1 MSSNK
6 KSNQIPSKENENK
19 KSDSNEDNAQPSVAI
34 ENQNFARALSKK
46 NAEISLLKKR
56 IKENLQYNAQM
67 QSELFTLK
75 KFYSDSSKLRREL
88 DVANEKNQQLEF
100 EIENLNKKILD
111 QHKEFSDTQRIME
124 KKHLTEIS
132 KLKVT
137 IDSYIQKTLRSNMNE
152 LDNEKLTMQV
162 KELRKE
168 NKDIIDKT
176 KQQIIQKEIQNKLKF
191 TKLKDK
197 MLENI
202 NETKEEVTE
211 LNMKYMDIS
220 TKLTLLQ
227 NHQLLVQLDYQ
238 TQQLEES
245 TKKNEIYKKKIAD
258 LTKDIELHKEVE
270 VSFAEKNKKLA
281 RELMKYKKE
290 GGDDNNYNSKELK
303 DSEVNSVQGNNSS
316 INNPQQ
322 IPKVFLYTNNSFNN
336 NNKYGK
342 ENTSPEYTRILAL
355 EKKVLNL
362 EKKLEQKKREYND
375 LKEKN
380 EHIENMLKNKDR
392 KYSGL
397 YNFLEESLNNFFNDE
412 QIINN
417 RDIYINTEALK
428 RFEFSQLSKEQKY
441 STLIVLMKYLIPLI
455 YNEKEVLKPYNNN
468 IEKFNVQYH
477 IPKENTLII
486 NDKFRKFLNI
496 RQRNKNS
503 AMSSD
508 NIRKINNLKN
518 NSENLPS
525 ISRGVSFIK
534 NNVKLPTSSSILS
547 GKGNQSLNQQ

>member
-1 MSSNK
+1 MSSKK
-6 KSNQIPSKENENK
+6 KSNQNSSKENENK
-19 KSDSNEDNAQPSVAI
+19 KSDPNEDNAQSSLTV
-34 ENQNFARALSKK
+34 ENQNFARTLSKK
-46 NAEISLLKKR
+46 NAEISILKKR

-111 QHKEFSDTQRIME
+111 QHKNFSDTQRIME

-176 KQQIIQKEIQNKLKF
+176 KQQIIQKQSQNKLKF

-270 VSFAEKNKKLA
+270 ISFAEKNKKLA

-290 GGDDNNYNSKELK
+290 ENKDNNNNTKELK
-303 DSEVNSVQGNNSS
+303 ISEGKEAQGNNSS
-316 INNPQQ
+316 INNQQ
-322 IPKVFLYTNNSFNN
+322 QSPNVSLLTNNSFNN
-336 NNKYGK
+336 KFSIG
-342 ENTSPEYTRILAL
+342 NTSSDYTRILAL

-417 RDIYINTEALK
+417 RDIYINTEALR

-455 YNEKEVLKPYNNN
+455 SNEKEVLKPYNN
-468 IEKFNVQYH
+468 ILEKFNVQYH

-508 NIRKINNLKN
+508 NVHKINNLKN

-525 ISRGVSFIK
+525 ISRGTSFIK
-534 NNVKLPTSSSILS
+534 NNAKLPTSSSILS
-547 GKGNQSLNQQ
+547 GKGNQSINPQ

>member
-1 MSSNK
+1 MSEKK
-6 KSNQIPSKENENK
+6 KSKKISIKDKDNKNPKKNE
-19 KSDSNEDNAQPSVAI
+19 ENAQPQTTVEA
-34 ENQNFARALSKK
+34 QNIAHTLQKK
-46 NAEISLLKKR
+46 NSEISFLKKK
-56 IKENLQYNAQM
+56 IKENMQYTAQM

-88 DVANEKNQQLEF
+88 DVANEKNHELEL
-100 EIENLNKKILD
+100 EIENLNKKILE
-111 QHKEFSDTQRIME
+111 QHKQFSDSKRIEE

-132 KLKVT
+132 KLKGT
-137 IDSYIQKTLRSNMNE
+137 IDTYVQKTLRSNMNE
-152 LDNEKLTMQV
+152 LDNEKLYLQLN
-162 KELRKE
+162 ELKKE

-270 VSFAEKNKKLA
+270 VSFAEKNKKLLK
-281 RELMKYKKE
+281 ELMKYKNEENK
-290 GGDDNNYNSKELK
+290 DNNAKEIKVSEDNANPLNSL
-303 DSEVNSVQGNNSS
+303 SLNN
-316 INNPQQ
+316 QQ
-322 IPKVFLYTNNSFNN
+322 SPNISLATNNSFSNKINN
-336 NNKYGK
+336 NDY
-342 ENTSPEYTRILAL
+342 SRILSL
-355 EKKVLNL
+355 EKKVINL
-362 EKKLEQKKREYND
+362 EKKLELKKREYND

-380 EHIENMLKNKDR
+380 EHIENMLKNKDK

-397 YNFLEESLNNFFNDE
+397 YNFLEESLNNFFSDDYI
-412 QIINN
+412 QNN
-417 RDIYINTEALK
+417 KDIYINTEALK
-428 RFEFSQLSKEQKY
+428 HFEFSQLSKEQKY

-455 YNEKEVLKPYNNN
+455 SNEKEVLRPYNL
-468 IEKFNVQYH
+468 IEKYNVQYH
-477 IPKENTLII
+477 APKENTLII
-486 NDKFRKFLNI
+486 NDKFRKFLNVK
-496 RQRNKNS
+496 QRNKNS
-503 AMSSD
+503 AMSND
-508 NIRKINNLKN
+508 NVHKSNILIRKN

-525 ISRGVSFIK
+525 ISRGVSFRKIEGK
-534 NNVKLPTSSSILS
+534 EPTSSSILS
-547 GKGNQSLNQQ
+547 GKGNQSINQ

>member
-1 MSSNK
+1 MSEKK
-6 KSNQIPSKENENK
+6 KSKKISIKDKDNKNPKKNE
-19 KSDSNEDNAQPSVAI
+19 ENAQPQTTVEA
-34 ENQNFARALSKK
+34 QNIAHTLQKK
-46 NAEISLLKKR
+46 NSEISFLKKK
-56 IKENLQYNAQM
+56 IKENMQYTAQM

-88 DVANEKNQQLEF
+88 DVANEKNHELEL
-100 EIENLNKKILD
+100 EIENLNKKILE
-111 QHKEFSDTQRIME
+111 QHKQFSDSKRIEE
-124 KKHLTEIS
+124 KKHLTEIC
-132 KLKVT
+132 KLKGT
-137 IDSYIQKTLRSNMNE
+137 IDTYIQKTLRSNMNE
-152 LDNEKLTMQV
+152 LDNEKLYLQLN
-162 KELRKE
+162 ELKKE

-270 VSFAEKNKKLA
+270 VSFAEKNKKLLK
-281 RELMKYKKE
+281 ELMKYKNEENK
-290 GGDDNNYNSKELK
+290 DNNAKEIKVSEDNANPLNSL
-303 DSEVNSVQGNNSS
+303 SLNNQQSPNIS
-316 INNPQQ
+316 IA
-322 IPKVFLYTNNSFNN
+322 TNNSFSNKINN
-336 NNKYGK
+336 NDY
-342 ENTSPEYTRILAL
+342 SRILSL
-355 EKKVLNL
+355 EKKVINL
-362 EKKLEQKKREYND
+362 EKKLELKKREYND

-380 EHIENMLKNKDR
+380 EHIENMLKNKDK

-397 YNFLEESLNNFFNDE
+397 YNFLEESLNNFFSDDYI
-412 QIINN
+412 QNN
-417 RDIYINTEALK
+417 KDIYINTEALK
-428 RFEFSQLSKEQKY
+428 HFEFSQLSKEQKY

-455 YNEKEVLKPYNNN
+455 SNEKEVLRPYNL
-468 IEKFNVQYH
+468 IEKYNVQYH
-477 IPKENTLII
+477 APKENTLII

-496 RQRNKNS
+496 KQRNKNS
-503 AMSSD
+503 AMSND
-508 NIRKINNLKN
+508 NVHKSNILIRKN

-525 ISRGVSFIK
+525 ISRGVSFRKIEGK
-534 NNVKLPTSSSILS
+534 EPTSSSILS
-547 GKGNQSLNQQ
+547 GKGNQSINQ

>member
-1 MSSNK
+1 MSEKK
-6 KSNQIPSKENENK
+6 KSKKISIKDKDNKNPKKNE
-19 KSDSNEDNAQPSVAI
+19 ENAQPQTTVEA
-34 ENQNFARALSKK
+34 QNIAHTLQKK
-46 NAEISLLKKR
+46 NSEISFLKKK
-56 IKENLQYNAQM
+56 IKENMQYTAQM

-88 DVANEKNQQLEF
+88 DVANEKNHELEL
-100 EIENLNKKILD
+100 EIENLNKKILE
-111 QHKEFSDTQRIME
+111 QHKQFSDSKRIEE

-132 KLKVT
+132 KLKGT
-137 IDSYIQKTLRSNMNE
+137 IDTYIQKTLRSNMNE
-152 LDNEKLTMQV
+152 LDNEKLYLQLN
-162 KELRKE
+162 ELKKE

-270 VSFAEKNKKLA
+270 VSFAEKNKKLLK
-281 RELMKYKKE
+281 ELMKYKNEENK
-290 GGDDNNYNSKELK
+290 DNNAKEIKVSEDNANPLNSL
-303 DSEVNSVQGNNSS
+303 SLNNQQSPNIS
-316 INNPQQ
+316 IA
-322 IPKVFLYTNNSFNN
+322 TNNSFSNKINN
-336 NNKYGK
+336 NDY
-342 ENTSPEYTRILAL
+342 SRILSL
-355 EKKVLNL
+355 EKKVINL
-362 EKKLEQKKREYND
+362 EKKLELKKREYND

-380 EHIENMLKNKDR
+380 EHIENMLKNKDK

-397 YNFLEESLNNFFNDE
+397 YNFLEESLNNFFSDDYI
-412 QIINN
+412 QNN
-417 RDIYINTEALK
+417 KDIYINTEALK
-428 RFEFSQLSKEQKY
+428 HFEFSQLSKEQKY

-455 YNEKEVLKPYNNN
+455 SNEKEVLRPYNL
-468 IEKFNVQYH
+468 IEKYNLQYH
-477 IPKENTLII
+477 APKENTLII

-496 RQRNKNS
+496 KQRNKNS
-503 AMSSD
+503 AMSND
-508 NIRKINNLKN
+508 NVHKSNILIRKN

-525 ISRGVSFIK
+525 ISRGVSFRKIEGK
-534 NNVKLPTSSSILS
+534 EPTSSILS
-547 GKGNQSLNQQ
+547 GKGNQSINQ

>member
-1 MSSNK
+1 MSEKK
-6 KSNQIPSKENENK
+6 KSKKISIKDKDNKNPKKNE
-19 KSDSNEDNAQPSVAI
+19 ENAQPQTTVEA
-34 ENQNFARALSKK
+34 QNIAHTLQKK
-46 NAEISLLKKR
+46 NSEISFLKKK
-56 IKENLQYNAQM
+56 IKENMQYTAQM

-88 DVANEKNQQLEF
+88 DVANEKNHELEL
-100 EIENLNKKILD
+100 EIENLNKKILE
-111 QHKEFSDTQRIME
+111 QHKQFSDSKRIEE

-132 KLKVT
+132 KLKGT
-137 IDSYIQKTLRSNMNE
+137 IDTYIQKTLRSNMNE
-152 LDNEKLTMQV
+152 LDNEKLYLQLN
-162 KELRKE
+162 ELKKE

-270 VSFAEKNKKLA
+270 VSFAEKNKKLLK
-281 RELMKYKKE
+281 ELMKYKNEENK
-290 GGDDNNYNSKELK
+290 DNNAKEIKVSEDNANPLNSL
-303 DSEVNSVQGNNSS
+303 SLNNQQSPNIS
-316 INNPQQ
+316 IA
-322 IPKVFLYTNNSFNN
+322 TNNSFSNKINN
-336 NNKYGK
+336 NDY
-342 ENTSPEYTRILAL
+342 SRILSL
-355 EKKVLNL
+355 EKKVINL
-362 EKKLEQKKREYND
+362 EKKLELKKREYND

-380 EHIENMLKNKDR
+380 EHIENMLKNKDK

-397 YNFLEESLNNFFNDE
+397 YNFLEESLNNFFSDDYI
-412 QIINN
+412 QNN
-417 RDIYINTEALK
+417 KDIYINTEALK
-428 RFEFSQLSKEQKY
+428 HFEFSQLSKEQKY

-455 YNEKEVLKPYNNN
+455 SNEKEVLRPYNL
-468 IEKFNVQYH
+468 IEKYNVQYH
-477 IPKENTLII
+477 APKENTLII

-496 RQRNKNS
+496 KQRNKNS
-503 AMSSD
+503 AMSND
-508 NIRKINNLKN
+508 NVHKSNILIRKN

-525 ISRGVSFIK
+525 ISRGVSFRKIEGK
-534 NNVKLPTSSSILS
+534 EPTSSSILS
-547 GKGNQSLNQQ
+547 GKGNQSINQ

>member
-1 MSSNK
+1 MSSKK
-6 KSNQIPSKENENK
+6 KSNPNSSKENENK
-19 KSDSNEDNAQPSVAI
+19 KSDPNENNAQSSLTV
-34 ENQNFARALSKK
+34 ENQNIARTLSKK
-46 NAEISLLKKR
+46 NAEISILKKR

-111 QHKEFSDTQRIME
+111 QHKNFSDTQRIME

-245 TKKNEIYKKKIAD
+245 TRKNEIYKKKIAD

-290 GGDDNNYNSKELK
+290 ENIDSIYNSKELK

-322 IPKVFLYTNNSFNN
+322 IPKVFLYTNNSFN

-412 QIINN
+412 QINNN

-468 IEKFNVQYH
+468 LDKFNVQYH

>member
-1 MSSNK
+1 MSSKK
-6 KSNQIPSKENENK
+6 KSNQNSSKENENK
-19 KSDSNEDNAQPSVAI
+19 KSDPNEDNAQSSLTV
-34 ENQNFARALSKK
+34 ENQNIARTLSKK
-46 NAEISLLKKR
+46 NAEISILKKR

-111 QHKEFSDTQRIME
+111 QHKNFSDTQRIME

-270 VSFAEKNKKLA
+270 ISFAEKNKKLA

-290 GGDDNNYNSKELK
+290 ENKDNNNNTKELK
-303 DSEVNSVQGNNSS
+303 ISEGKEAQGNNSS
-316 INNPQQ
+316 INNQQ
-322 IPKVFLYTNNSFNN
+322 QSPNVSLLTNNSFNN
-336 NNKYGK
+336 KFSIG
-342 ENTSPEYTRILAL
+342 NTSSDYTRILAL

-417 RDIYINTEALK
+417 RDIYINTEALR

-455 YNEKEVLKPYNNN
+455 SNEKEVLKPYNN
-468 IEKFNVQYH
+468 ILEKFNVQYH

-508 NIRKINNLKN
+508 NVHKINNLKN

-525 ISRGVSFIK
+525 ISRGTSFIK
-534 NNVKLPTSSSILS
+534 NNAKLPTSSSILS
-547 GKGNQSLNQQ
+547 GKGNQSINPQ

>member
-1 MSSNK
+1 MSSKK
-6 KSNQIPSKENENK
+6 KSNQNSSKENENK
-19 KSDSNEDNAQPSVAI
+19 KSDPNEGNAQSSLTV
-34 ENQNFARALSKK
+34 ENQNFARTLSKK
-46 NAEISLLKKR
+46 NAEISILKKR

-111 QHKEFSDTQRIME
+111 QHKNFADTQRIME

-162 KELRKE
+162 KELKKE

-270 VSFAEKNKKLA
+270 ISFAEKNKKLA

-290 GGDDNNYNSKELK
+290 ENKDNNNNTKELK
-303 DSEVNSVQGNNSS
+303 ISEGKEAQGNNSS
-316 INNPQQ
+316 INNQQ
-322 IPKVFLYTNNSFNN
+322 QSPNVSLLTNNSFNN
-336 NNKYGK
+336 KFSIG
-342 ENTSPEYTRILAL
+342 NTSSDYTRILAL

-417 RDIYINTEALK
+417 RDIYINTEALR

-455 YNEKEVLKPYNNN
+455 SNEKEVLKPYNN
-468 IEKFNVQYH
+468 ILEKFNVQYH

-508 NIRKINNLKN
+508 NVHKINNLKN

-525 ISRGVSFIK
+525 ISRGARFIK
-534 NNVKLPTSSSILS
+534 NNAKLPTSSSILS
-547 GKGNQSLNQQ
+547 GKGNQSINPQ

>member
-1 MSSNK
+1 MSEKK
-6 KSNQIPSKENENK
+6 KSKKISIKDKDNKNPKKNE
-19 KSDSNEDNAQPSVAI
+19 ENAQPQTTVEA
-34 ENQNFARALSKK
+34 QNIAHTLQKK
-46 NAEISLLKKR
+46 NSEISFLKKK
-56 IKENLQYNAQM
+56 IKENMQYTAQM

-88 DVANEKNQQLEF
+88 DVANEKNHELEL
-100 EIENLNKKILD
+100 EIENLNKKILE
-111 QHKEFSDTQRIME
+111 QHKQFSDSKRIEE

-132 KLKVT
+132 KLKGT
-137 IDSYIQKTLRSNMNE
+137 IDTYIQKTLRSNMNE
-152 LDNEKLTMQV
+152 LDNEKLYLQLN
-162 KELRKE
+162 ELKKE

-270 VSFAEKNKKLA
+270 VSFAEKNKKLLK
-281 RELMKYKKE
+281 ELMKYKNEENK
-290 GGDDNNYNSKELK
+290 DNNAKEIKVSEDNANPLNSL
-303 DSEVNSVQGNNSS
+303 SLNNQQSPNIS
-316 INNPQQ
+316 IA
-322 IPKVFLYTNNSFNN
+322 TNNSFSNKINN
-336 NNKYGK
+336 NDY
-342 ENTSPEYTRILAL
+342 SRILSL
-355 EKKVLNL
+355 EKKVINL
-362 EKKLEQKKREYND
+362 EKQLELKKREYND

-380 EHIENMLKNKDR
+380 EHIENMLKNKDK

-397 YNFLEESLNNFFNDE
+397 YNFLEESLNNFFSDDYI
-412 QIINN
+412 QNN
-417 RDIYINTEALK
+417 KDIYINTEALK
-428 RFEFSQLSKEQKY
+428 HFEFSQLSKEQKY

-455 YNEKEVLKPYNNN
+455 SNEKEVLRPYNL
-468 IEKFNVQYH
+468 IEKYNVQYH
-477 IPKENTLII
+477 APKENTLII
-486 NDKFRKFLNI
+486 NDKFRKFLNLK
-496 RQRNKNS
+496 QRNKNS
-503 AMSSD
+503 ALSND
-508 NIRKINNLKN
+508 NVHKSNILIRKN

-525 ISRGVSFIK
+525 ISRGVSFRKIEGK
-534 NNVKLPTSSSILS
+534 EPTSSSILS
-547 GKGNQSLNQQ
+547 GKGNQSINQ

>member
-1 MSSNK
+1 MSEKK
-6 KSNQIPSKENENK
+6 KSKKISIKDKDNKNPKKNE
-19 KSDSNEDNAQPSVAI
+19 ENAQPQTTVEA
-34 ENQNFARALSKK
+34 QNIAHTLQKK
-46 NAEISLLKKR
+46 NSEISFLKKK
-56 IKENLQYNAQM
+56 IKENMQYTAQM

-88 DVANEKNQQLEF
+88 DVANEKNHELEL
-100 EIENLNKKILD
+100 EIENLNKKILE
-111 QHKEFSDTQRIME
+111 QHKQFSDSKRIEE

-132 KLKVT
+132 KLKGI
-137 IDSYIQKTLRSNMNE
+137 IDTYVQKTLRSNMNE
-152 LDNEKLTMQV
+152 LDNEKLYLQLN
-162 KELRKE
+162 ELKKE

-270 VSFAEKNKKLA
+270 VSFAEKNKKLLK
-281 RELMKYKKE
+281 ELMKYKNEENK
-290 GGDDNNYNSKELK
+290 DNNAKEIKVSEDNANPLNSL
-303 DSEVNSVQGNNSS
+303 SLNNQQSPNIS
-316 INNPQQ
+316 IA
-322 IPKVFLYTNNSFNN
+322 TNNSFSNKINN
-336 NNKYGK
+336 NDY
-342 ENTSPEYTRILAL
+342 SRILSL
-355 EKKVLNL
+355 EKKVINL
-362 EKKLEQKKREYND
+362 EKKLELKKREYND

-380 EHIENMLKNKDR
+380 EHIENMLKNKDK

-397 YNFLEESLNNFFNDE
+397 YNFLEESLNNFFSDDYI
-412 QIINN
+412 QNN
-417 RDIYINTEALK
+417 KDIYINTEALK
-428 RFEFSQLSKEQKY
+428 HFEFSQLSKEQKY

-455 YNEKEVLKPYNNN
+455 SNEKEVLRPYNL
-468 IEKFNVQYH
+468 IEKYNLQYH
-477 IPKENTLII
+477 APKENTLII
-486 NDKFRKFLNI
+486 NDKFRKFLNLK
-496 RQRNKNS
+496 QRNKNS
-503 AMSSD
+503 ALSND
-508 NIRKINNLKN
+508 NVHKSNILIRKN

-525 ISRGVSFIK
+525 ISRGVSFRKIEGK
-534 NNVKLPTSSSILS
+534 EPTSSSILS
-547 GKGNQSLNQQ
+547 GKGNQSINQ

>member
-1 MSSNK
+1 MSEKK
-6 KSNQIPSKENENK
+6 KSKKISIKDKDNKNPKKNE
-19 KSDSNEDNAQPSVAI
+19 ENAQPQTTVEA
-34 ENQNFARALSKK
+34 QNIAHTLQKK
-46 NAEISLLKKR
+46 NSEISFLKKK
-56 IKENLQYNAQM
+56 IKENMQYTAQM

-88 DVANEKNQQLEF
+88 DVANEKNHELEL
-100 EIENLNKKILD
+100 EIENLNKKILE
-111 QHKEFSDTQRIME
+111 QHKQFSDSKRIEE

-132 KLKVT
+132 KLKGI
-137 IDSYIQKTLRSNMNE
+137 IDTYVQKTLRSNMNE
-152 LDNEKLTMQV
+152 LDNEKLYLQLN
-162 KELRKE
+162 ELKKE

-258 LTKDIELHKEVE
+258 LTKDIELHKQVE
-270 VSFAEKNKKLA
+270 VSFAEKNKKLLK
-281 RELMKYKKE
+281 ELMKYKNEENK
-290 GGDDNNYNSKELK
+290 DNNAKEIKVSEDNANPLNSL
-303 DSEVNSVQGNNSS
+303 SLNNQQSPNIS
-316 INNPQQ
+316 IA
-322 IPKVFLYTNNSFNN
+322 TNNSFSNKINN
-336 NNKYGK
+336 NDY
-342 ENTSPEYTRILAL
+342 SRILSL
-355 EKKVLNL
+355 EKKVINL
-362 EKKLEQKKREYND
+362 EKKLELKKREYND

-380 EHIENMLKNKDR
+380 EHIENMLKNKDK

-397 YNFLEESLNNFFNDE
+397 YNFLEESLNNFFSDDYI
-412 QIINN
+412 QNN
-417 RDIYINTEALK
+417 KDIYINTEALK
-428 RFEFSQLSKEQKY
+428 HFEFSQLSKEQKY

-455 YNEKEVLKPYNNN
+455 SNEKEVLRPYNL
-468 IEKFNVQYH
+468 IEKYNLQYH
-477 IPKENTLII
+477 APKENTLII
-486 NDKFRKFLNI
+486 NDKFRKFLNLK
-496 RQRNKNS
+496 QRNKNS
-503 AMSSD
+503 ALSND
-508 NIRKINNLKN
+508 NVHKSNILIRKN

-525 ISRGVSFIK
+525 ISRGVSFRKIEGK
-534 NNVKLPTSSSILS
+534 EPTSSSILS
-547 GKGNQSLNQQ
+547 GKGNQSINQ

>member
-6 KSNQIPSKENENK
+6 KSNPIPSKENENK

-34 ENQNFARALSKK
+34 ENQNFARTLSKK

-88 DVANEKNQQLEF
+88 DIANEKNQQLEF

-270 VSFAEKNKKLA
+270 VSFAEKNKKLLK
-281 RELMKYKKE
+281 ELMKYKNEENK
-290 GGDDNNYNSKELK
+290 DNNAKEIKVSEDNANPLNSL
-303 DSEVNSVQGNNSS
+303 SLNNQQSPNIS
-316 INNPQQ
+316 IA
-322 IPKVFLYTNNSFNN
+322 TNNSFSNKINN
-336 NNKYGK
+336 NDY
-342 ENTSPEYTRILAL
+342 SRILSL
-355 EKKVLNL
+355 EKKVINL
-362 EKKLEQKKREYND
+362 EKKLELKKREYND

-380 EHIENMLKNKDR
+380 EHIENMLKNKDK

-397 YNFLEESLNNFFNDE
+397 YNFLEESLNNFFSDDYI
-412 QIINN
+412 QNN
-417 RDIYINTEALK
+417 KDIYINTEALK
-428 RFEFSQLSKEQKY
+428 HFEFSQLSKEQKY

-455 YNEKEVLKPYNNN
+455 SNEKEVLRPYNL
-468 IEKFNVQYH
+468 IEKYNVQYH
-477 IPKENTLII
+477 APKENTLII

-496 RQRNKNS
+496 KQRNKNS
-503 AMSSD
+503 ALSND
-508 NIRKINNLKN
+508 NVHKSNILIRKN

-525 ISRGVSFIK
+525 ISRGVSFRKIEGK
-534 NNVKLPTSSSILS
+534 EPTSSSILS
-547 GKGNQSLNQQ
+547 GKGNQSINQ

>member
-1 MSSNK
+1 MSEKK
-6 KSNQIPSKENENK
+6 KSKKISIKDKDNKNPKKNE
-19 KSDSNEDNAQPSVAI
+19 ENAQPQTTVEA
-34 ENQNFARALSKK
+34 QNIAHTLQKK
-46 NAEISLLKKR
+46 NSEISFLKKK
-56 IKENLQYNAQM
+56 IKENMQYTAQM

-88 DVANEKNQQLEF
+88 DVANEKNHELEL
-100 EIENLNKKILD
+100 EIENLNKKILE
-111 QHKEFSDTQRIME
+111 QHKQFSDSKRIEE

-132 KLKVT
+132 KLKGT
-137 IDSYIQKTLRSNMNE
+137 IDTYIQKTLRSNMNE
-152 LDNEKLTMQV
+152 LDNEKLYLQLN
-162 KELRKE
+162 ELKKE

-270 VSFAEKNKKLA
+270 VSFAEKNKKLLK
-281 RELMKYKKE
+281 ELMKYKNEENK
-290 GGDDNNYNSKELK
+290 DNNAKEIKVSEDNANPLNSL
-303 DSEVNSVQGNNSS
+303 SLNNQQSPNIS
-316 INNPQQ
+316 IA
-322 IPKVFLYTNNSFNN
+322 TNNSFSNKINN
-336 NNKYGK
+336 NDY
-342 ENTSPEYTRILAL
+342 SRILSL
-355 EKKVLNL
+355 EKKVINL
-362 EKKLEQKKREYND
+362 EKKLELKKREYND

-380 EHIENMLKNKDR
+380 EHIENMLKNKDK

-397 YNFLEESLNNFFNDE
+397 YNFLEESLNNFFSDDYI
-412 QIINN
+412 QNN
-417 RDIYINTEALK
+417 KDIYINTEALK
-428 RFEFSQLSKEQKY
+428 HFEFSQLSKEQKY

-455 YNEKEVLKPYNNN
+455 SNEKEVLRPYNL
-468 IEKFNVQYH
+468 IEKYNLQYH
-477 IPKENTLII
+477 APKENTLII

-496 RQRNKNS
+496 KQRNKNS
-503 AMSSD
+503 AMSND
-508 NIRKINNLKN
+508 NVHKSNILIRKN

-525 ISRGVSFIK
+525 ISRGVSFRKIEGK
-534 NNVKLPTSSSILS
+534 EPTSSSILS
-547 GKGNQSLNQQ
+547 GKGNQSINQ

>member
-1 MSSNK
+1 MSSKK

-88 DVANEKNQQLEF
+88 DIANEKNQQLEF

-111 QHKEFSDTQRIME
+111 QHKQFSDTQRIME

-290 GGDDNNYNSKELK
+290 GIDDNNYNSKELK

-455 YNEKEVLKPYNNN
+455 YNEKEVLKPYNN